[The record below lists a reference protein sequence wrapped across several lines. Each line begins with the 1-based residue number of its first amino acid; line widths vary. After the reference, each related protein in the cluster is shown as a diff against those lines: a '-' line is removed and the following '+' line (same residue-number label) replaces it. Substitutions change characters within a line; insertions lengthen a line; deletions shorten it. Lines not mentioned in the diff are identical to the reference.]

1 MRPRGAFAE
10 RLCGLEQRRDAQPP
24 AHEQIVGVHTDVERL
39 AQRPEHI
46 HMVAGRER
54 ERRDAQ
60 PPAHEQIV
68 GVHTDVERLAQRPEH
83 IHMVAGRERG
93 EFLGAIT
100 DDGEDET
107 HLDSVHLA
115 HAERAR
121 HEMLRVV
128 RI

>member
-1 MRPRGAFAE
+1 MHLVRILRRIHVGEMVGAVAEHGSRVAVGAFAE
-10 RLCGLEQRRDAQPP
+10 RLCGLEQRRDAQAP
-24 AHEQIVGVHTDVERL
+24 AHEQIVGVR
-39 AQRPEHI
+39 
-46 HMVAGRER
+46 
-54 ERRDAQ
+54 
-60 PPAHEQIV
+60 
-68 GVHTDVERLAQRPEH
+68 TDVERLAQRPEH

-100 DDGEDET
+100 DDGEDEA
-107 HLDSVHLA
+107 HLVSVHLA